1 MRCAADTFWN
11 HYHHLDVKRSAKIPH
26 CCNHPPER
34 FILRQLHGLGRWH
47 PCVLQWIQDLVN
59 PGGGWP
65 TTGMSL
71 FQRWLLAICCFGTY
85 SEDLI
90 GWYSVCKSGD
100 VALSRLG
107 LNPVVELS
115 LLGKEVRWLSYLTVH
130 HTWLNKSQMCVYEYS
145 VWVGTTVFHGMRNF
159 DQSRGICQFLW
170 NLYVFTNFCGIQYW
184 PVT

>member
-1 MRCAADTFWN
+1 
-11 HYHHLDVKRSAKIPH
+11 
-26 CCNHPPER
+26 
-34 FILRQLHGLGRWH
+34 
-47 PCVLQWIQDLVN
+47 
-59 PGGGWP
+59 
-65 TTGMSL
+65 MSL

-145 VWVGTTVFHGMRNF
+145 V
-159 DQSRGICQFLW
+159 
-170 NLYVFTNFCGIQYW
+170 
-184 PVT
+184 